1 MSLELFCFLLSS
13 FMHYYTLKRCDY
25 FTSLKTE
32 TDILVM
38 LPTNSADLLKDAQE
52 QCTDMI

>member
-1 MSLELFCFLLSS
+1 VSLELFCFLLSS
-13 FMHYYTLKRCDY
+13 FMHYYTLKRCDC